1 MERIPSDAWQS
12 AVIVGKQDRPRV
24 SFWNR
29 SDVRNAILCVAY
41 LIIFAAI
48 ALFVLLVVG
57 LPELG
62 AKAWHVGDYESAPN
76 PADTWEY
83 AP

>member
-1 MERIPSDAWQS
+1 MERTPSDAWQR
-12 AVIVGKQDRPRV
+12 AIIVGKQVRPRV

-29 SDVRNAILCVAY
+29 ADVKNAILCVVY
-41 LIIFAAI
+41 LIILAVI
-48 ALFVLLVVG
+48 ALFVFFVAD
-57 LPELG
+57 LPEPG
-62 AKAWHVGDYESAPN
+62 AKFWHVGDYESAPN